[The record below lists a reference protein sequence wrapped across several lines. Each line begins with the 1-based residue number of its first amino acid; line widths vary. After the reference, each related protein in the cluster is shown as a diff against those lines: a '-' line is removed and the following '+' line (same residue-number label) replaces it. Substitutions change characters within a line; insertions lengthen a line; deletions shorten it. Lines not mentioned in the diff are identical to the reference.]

1 MKNIREDR
9 IKLRVR
15 NIVSQLSDKNFNEN
29 ENKTLRK
36 NFIVCK

>member
-36 NFIVCK
+36 NFVVCK

>member
-9 IKLRVR
+9 IKFRVS